1 MHTTKI
7 NQTLFHH
14 NGDYSGEIIIQRFDN
29 DIETSIMIPTED
41 IIKFVGEMIR
51 SEMISKL
58 EQIDAKEL
66 VLRREMI

>member
-14 NGDYSGEIIIQRFDN
+14 NGDYSGEIIIERFDN
-29 DIETSIMIPTED
+29 NIETSITIPTED

>member
-14 NGDYSGEIIIQRFDN
+14 NGDYSGGIIIQRFDN
-29 DIETSIMIPTED
+29 DIETSITIPTED